1 MQIVAVR
8 RTSSR
13 ARSRAAVALTATA
26 ALLGGALLSGC
37 ASDDSPSGSST
48 GSAAGQKGKTV
59 LRIGVFG
66 AFGMK
71 EAGLF
76 DAYMKAHPDVSIEQN
91 SIERNENYYPQ
102 LLNHLTSGSGLSD
115 IQAVEVNN
123 IAEITA
129 TQSARLMDLGKV
141 AGVQKDAF
149 LPWKWA
155 QGTSKDGKTVG
166 LGTDVGPMG
175 ICYRKDLFQKAGL
188 PTDREAVGKLWAGDW
203 RKYLGVGKQYLQ
215 KAPQGTK
222 FLDSASGL
230 LAAVMGGNEKRFYDT
245 DGKVIYKSNPAVKEA
260 WDIAA
265 ESATAGLTA
274 KHQQFQKGWDQGF
287 ANGQFATVSC
297 PPWMLGYI
305 QDKAGAAGKGKWD
318 VAPAPKPS
326 NWGGAFLTV
335 PEAGKNKAEA
345 AKLAA
350 WLTAPAQQATLFAE
364 RGSFP
369 SAQTAYADP
378 VVSGAKHAYFDNAPI
393 GQIFSQ
399 AAKGVPVQILGPK
412 DLVINTNMA
421 DVGMLQV
428 DQKGRS
434 PEDGWNAA
442 VKAIDNALDQ

>member
-1 MQIVAVR
+1 MQLFTSR
-8 RTSSR
+8 RTSIALST
-13 ARSRAAVALTATA
+13 AV

-37 ASDDSPSGSST
+37 ASDDPGPGSSAGT
-48 GSAAGQKGKTV
+48 GSSAAGQKGKTV

-76 DAYMKAHPDVSIEQN
+76 DQYMKENPDVTIEQN

-123 IAEITA
+123 IAEVTA
-129 TQSARLMDLGKV
+129 TQSARLMDLGK
-141 AGVQKDAF
+141 AQGVQKDAF

-203 RKYLGVGKQYLQ
+203 KKYLEAGKQYKA
-215 KAPQGTK
+215 KAPDGTK

-230 LAAVMGGNEKRFYDT
+230 MAAVTGGDEKRFYDT
-245 DGKVIYKSNPAVKEA
+245 DGKVIYKTNPAVKEA

-265 ESATAGLTA
+265 EAAKEGLTA

-305 QDKAGAAGKGKWD
+305 QDKAGDAGKGKWD
-318 VAPAPKPS
+318 VAAAPKPS

-335 PEAGKNKAEA
+335 PEAGKNKEAA

-350 WLTAPAQQATLFAE
+350 WLTAPAQQATLFAK

-369 SAQTAYADP
+369 SAQAAYELPA
-378 VVSGAKHAYFDNAPI
+378 VSGAKHEYFNNAPI
-393 GQIFSQ
+393 GEIFSA
-399 AAKGVPVQILGPK
+399 AAKGVPVQILGAK
-412 DLVINTNMA
+412 DLVIAQNLA
-421 DVGMLQV
+421 DIGMLQV

-434 PEDGWNAA
+434 SEEGWNAA

>member
-1 MQIVAVR
+1 MQLFASR
-8 RTSSR
+8 RTAIALSS
-13 ARSRAAVALTATA
+13 AV

-37 ASDDSPSGSST
+37 ASDDSGPGSSAGT
-48 GSAAGQKGKTV
+48 GSAAAGQKGKTV

-76 DAYMKAHPDVSIEQN
+76 DQYMKENPGVTIEQN

-141 AGVQKDAF
+141 QGVQKDAF
-149 LPWKWA
+149 LPWKWT
-155 QGTSKDGKTVG
+155 QGTSKDGRTVG
-166 LGTDVGPMG
+166 LGTDVGPTG

-188 PTDREAVGKLWAGDW
+188 PTDRDAVGELWAGDW
-203 RKYLGVGKQYLQ
+203 RKYLDVGKRYKA
-215 KAPQGTK
+215 KAPAGTK
-222 FLDSASGL
+222 FLDGAPGL

-245 DGKVIYKSNPAVKEA
+245 DGKVIYKTNPAVKEA

-265 ESATAGLTA
+265 ESASAGLTA
-274 KHQQFQKGWDQGF
+274 KLQQFQSSWDQGF
-287 ANGQFATVSC
+287 SNGTFATVSC

-318 VAPAPKPS
+318 VAAAPKPS

-335 PEAGKNKAEA
+335 PEAGKNKAAA

-350 WLTAPAQQATLFAE
+350 WLTAPAQQATLFAK

-369 SAQTAYADP
+369 SAQTAYSDP

-412 DLVINTNMA
+412 DLIINTNLG

-434 PEDGWNAA
+434 SEDGWNAA